1 MRRLKIRGKTI
12 AMREFIQESRRLQLF
27 REDRGEVIA
36 KAEDNSIVKEDNS
49 IFRQTNSKKEEE
61 CQIEELVM
69 TKNQTTEEK
78 EDNSDLGKKI
88 DRHQISQQRKLK
100 SYAL

>member
-12 AMREFIQESRRLQLF
+12 AMREFIQKSRRLQLF
-27 REDRGEVIA
+27 REDRGEIIA
-36 KAEDNSIVKEDNS
+36 KAEEYSIVKEDNS
-49 IFRQTNSKKEEE
+49 TFRQTSSKKEEE

-69 TKNQTTEEK
+69 TKNQITEEK
-78 EDNSDLGKKI
+78 EDNNDLGKKI